1 MMIRARLTL
10 AALASGGRAARIF
23 RSLALVVMVF
33 SLVIRAEF
41 QVLGFNNADV
51 ACSQVFNLGAAV
63 VQRLD
68 IEDLDLAGASS
79 AEVRQLPA

>member
-33 SLVIRAEF
+33 SLDIRAEF
-41 QVLGFNNADV
+41 HVLGFNDADV
-51 ACSQVFNLGAAV
+51 TCSQVFDLGAGV

-68 IEDLDLAGASS
+68 IENLYLTGSSS
-79 AEVRQLPA
+79 AEMG